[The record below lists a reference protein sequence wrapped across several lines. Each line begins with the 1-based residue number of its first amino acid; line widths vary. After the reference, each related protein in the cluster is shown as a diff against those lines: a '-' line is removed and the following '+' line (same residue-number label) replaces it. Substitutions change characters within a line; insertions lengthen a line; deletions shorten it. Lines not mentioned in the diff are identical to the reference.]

1 MGKQNKDMNPIS
13 GIFSSQ
19 IHFNHIYI
27 YQYNK
32 PDFMHM
38 YLCNS
43 ILHCGFQ
50 KIRCLFFNTAH
61 TALNKPEIHSKV
73 SQFCLGEKIGKTTR
87 RKRTGISE
95 FIIGTKY
102 TYLFFTW
109 FIDKLIISSYI

>member
-1 MGKQNKDMNPIS
+1 
-13 GIFSSQ
+13 
-19 IHFNHIYI
+19 
-27 YQYNK
+27 
-32 PDFMHM
+32 MHM

-61 TALNKPEIHSKV
+61 TALSKPEIHSKV

-95 FIIGTKY
+95 FIIGTKFIF
-102 TYLFFTW
+102 YLVYRQADHFQLHLTLVSLLVCIFQHIQ
-109 FIDKLIISSYI
+109 FHYSL